1 MKNVWILIGLCAL
14 LATLGWIE
22 RRRHRRRLARIRI
35 RIHVNGTRG
44 KSSVTRLI
52 AAGLRAA
59 GIATCAK
66 TTGALARLILPD
78 GQEQPVARGCR
89 PNVLEQIGV
98 VRAAACA
105 GAEALVVECMA
116 LTPNL
121 QWLCEWQLIRA
132 THAVITNAREDHL
145 DVMGPTRRDV
155 AWALAG
161 TIPPGGVVFTA
172 DACHGD
178 IFRYAADDRGTRL
191 VMVSRA
197 EVAAVTPADLAGFAY
212 TEHAENVA
220 LALAVCAELGVDRDA
235 ALRGM
240 RLAAPDPGAL
250 AEWHWQEGEK
260 QIWLINGFAANDPQ
274 SSQEIWDLSLGRFP
288 QAERRIALFNCR
300 GDRPERSWRLGQACA
315 AWQPADRY
323 LLVGGGVHHFARA
336 AGEAGL
342 DMRRVVLA
350 RGQSAEEIFANL
362 LTLAAGATLVVGL
375 GNIGGLGLELVRLFQ
390 SRAAR
395 GGNGRSSAVCIP
407 PQRRLESDS
416 WNC

>member
-1 MKNVWILIGLCAL
+1 MKHVWILIGLFAL

-22 RRRHRRRLARIRI
+22 RRQHRRRLDRIRI

-59 GIATCAK
+59 GMVTCAK
-66 TTGALARLILPD
+66 TTGTLARLILPD
-78 GQEQPVARGCR
+78 GQERPIARGCR

-98 VRAAACA
+98 VRAAANA

-116 LTPNL
+116 LTPSL

-132 THAVITNAREDHL
+132 THAVITGAREDHL
-145 DVMGPTRRDV
+145 DVMGPTQRDV

-161 TIPPGGVVFTA
+161 TIPPRGAVFTA
-172 DACHGD
+172 DQRHGD
-178 IFRYAADDRGTRL
+178 IFRYAAHDRGSRL
-191 VMVSRA
+191 VMLSPA
-197 EVAAVTPADLAGFAY
+197 EVAEISDADLAGFAY

-220 LALAVCAELGVDRDA
+220 LALSVCADLGVDRA
-235 ALRGM
+235 TALLGM
-240 RLAAPDPGAL
+240 RQAAPDPGAL
-250 AEWHWQEGEK
+250 ADWHWQEGER
-260 QIWLINGFAANDPQ
+260 QIWLVNGFAANDPQ
-274 SSQEIWDLSLGRFP
+274 SSQEIWNLTLARFP

-300 GDRPERSWRLGQACA
+300 ADRPERSWRLGQACA
-315 AWQPADRY
+315 AWQPADHY

-350 RGQSAEEIFANL
+350 RGRSAEEIFADL
-362 LTLAAGATLVVGL
+362 RALADGATLVVGL
-375 GNIGGLGLELVRLFQ
+375 GNIGGLGLELVKLFQ
-390 SRAAR
+390 SRGAR
-395 GGNGRSSAVCIP
+395 GGNGRSSAASIP
-407 PQRRLESDS
+407 QAHRLESDL

>member
-1 MKNVWILIGLCAL
+1 MKNVWILIGVFAL

-22 RRRHRRRLARIRI
+22 RRQHRRRLDRIKI

-59 GIATCAK
+59 GIVTCAK
-66 TTGALARLILPD
+66 TTGTLARLILPD
-78 GQEQPVARGCR
+78 GQEQPIARGCR

-98 VRAAACA
+98 VRAAAYA

-116 LTPNL
+116 LTPSL
-121 QWLCEWQLIRA
+121 QWLCQWQLIRA
-132 THAVITNAREDHL
+132 THAVITGAREDHL

-161 TIPPGGVVFTA
+161 TIPPGGIVFTA
-172 DACHGD
+172 DACHED
-178 IFRYAADDRGTRL
+178 IFRYAADDRGSRL

-197 EVAAVTPADLAGFAY
+197 EVAAVSQADLAGLAY

-220 LALAVCAELGVDRDA
+220 LALAVCTAVGVDRPT

-240 RLAAPDPGAL
+240 RLSAPDPGAL
-250 AEWHWQEGEK
+250 AEWHWQAGEK
-260 QIWLINGFAANDPQ
+260 QIWLVNGFAANDPQ
-274 SSQEIWDLSLGRFP
+274 SSQEIWDLTLARFP
-288 QAERRIALFNCR
+288 QAQRRIALFNCR
-300 GDRPERSWRLGQACA
+300 ADRPERSWRLGQACA

-323 LLVGGGVHHFARA
+323 VLVGGGVHHFARA

-342 DMRRVVLA
+342 DMGRVVLP
-350 RGQSAEEIFANL
+350 RGRTAEEIFATL
-362 LTLAAGATLVVGL
+362 LGLAGGATLVVGL

-390 SRAAR
+390 SRGALGR
-395 GGNGRSSAVCIP
+395 NGRSSTGCASQP
-407 PQRRLESDS
+407 RALESDS